1 MKKLLLLFCFLAAPA
16 LESFAEPARP
26 GKIGTV
32 LFVGNSITQHAPAS
46 ELGWPGRWGMAASK
60 AENDYVHLLVARM
73 AEAQGAAPRVLV
85 HAIGGGSIAGKLEDT
100 EALSTVA
107 RQADLIVVQM
117 GENDHQQTADAFGR
131 PYEAMLRLL
140 REASPK
146 ARIVCTGVWA
156 PPGGNG
162 TKDRFIRQLCAD
174 LGFAFADLAA
184 ANRAPGNRAGSTG
197 LWTHAGVN
205 WHPSDAGMR
214 AYSDAIWSALA
225 AGPAGKPPA
234 SRSSS
239 AAAAPSAPVQIF
251 RETFP
256 SPEALDAW
264 KPRVAA
270 HTYDG
275 PAGIASAAKIESLR
289 AEDIVTAR
297 RALPI
302 SEYVGRT
309 VTVTARIKTSG
320 ISTPPKAWN
329 GVKVM
334 LAVQNAEGVYD
345 FPQATVAA
353 DSEQPWREVSF
364 TRFIPDNTVGLALVV
379 GLERVSGTLW
389 VTDIRITD
397 SR

>member
-1 MKKLLLLFCFLAAPA
+1 MKKLLFLFCFLAAPA
-16 LESFAEPARP
+16 LESFAEAALP
-26 GKIGTV
+26 GKIGAV

-46 ELGWPGRWGMAASK
+46 ELGWHGRWGMAASK
-60 AENDYVHLLVARM
+60 AENDYVHLLIARM
-73 AEAQGAAPRVLV
+73 TEAQGAAPRFLV
-85 HAIGGGSIAGKLEDT
+85 HALGGGTIAGKLEDT
-100 EALSTVA
+100 EALSTMA

-117 GENDHQQTADAFGR
+117 GENDHQQTADAFAR

-140 REASPK
+140 RDAAPK

-162 TKDRFIRQLCAD
+162 TKDRFIRELCAD
-174 LGFAFADLAA
+174 LGFAFADLSA
-184 ANRAPGNRAGSTG
+184 ANRDPGNRAGSTG

-214 AYSDAIWSALA
+214 AYSDAIWSALTA
-225 AGPAGKPPA
+225 SPTGKPSVSKP
-234 SRSSS
+234 SSLSTPSS
-239 AAAAPSAPVQIF
+239 AAEQIF

-264 KPRVAA
+264 KPRVAT
-270 HTYDG
+270 HSYDG
-275 PAGIASAAKIESLR
+275 PAGISTAAKIESLR

-297 RALPI
+297 RSLPI

-309 VTVTARIKTSG
+309 VTVTARIRTSG
-320 ISTPPKAWN
+320 ISAPPKAWN

-345 FPQATVAA
+345 FPQATVAV
-353 DSEQPWREVSF
+353 DRDQPWREVSF
-364 TRFIPDNTVGLALVV
+364 SRFIPDNTVSLAVVV

-389 VTDIRITD
+389 VTDIRISG